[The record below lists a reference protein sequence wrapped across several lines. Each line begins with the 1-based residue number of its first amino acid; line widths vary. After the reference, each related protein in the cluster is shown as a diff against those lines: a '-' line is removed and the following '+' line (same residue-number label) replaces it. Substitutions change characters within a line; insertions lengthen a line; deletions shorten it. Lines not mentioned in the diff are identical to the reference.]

1 MNKISNRNK
10 TILLT
15 TLVLHRLKI
24 LRKTQYF
31 RQEDISKKLKI
42 ARSTYARKEKGA
54 IPITTEEWFK
64 LAEAMDVEVDY
75 FFSIR
80 SKNRKIS

>member
-1 MNKISNRNK
+1 M
-10 TILLT
+10 
-15 TLVLHRLKI
+15 VLQRLKI

-42 ARSTYARKEKGA
+42 ARSTYARKENGT
-54 IPITTEEWFK
+54 IPITTEEWLK
-64 LAEAMDVEVDY
+64 LADVMDVEVDY